1 MSKDEVL
8 KADEAQKYYLGLLQ
22 TCDVP
27 WLHWLIG
34 ICLEEK
40 RESTSAQEEY
50 LRCLELR
57 LDPSDA
63 DAVRRRCRGRWQG
76 SRICSMLRFACCD
89 RESSTAKSAEDA
101 AAAANALGDLRD
113 CPTARGCGGRKCCS
127 RRGRLFA
134 RRLASRWPKSES
146 TPAKSRGRF
155 RGLTRLKTGGRM
167 RTAGSSRRPR
177 THISAP
183 TSAYPACAATG
194 PHCWR
199 GHLGDAELHLSR
211 AKTLQDEALSL
222 IAADGAS
229 PASAVPAPKS
239 PKNARATSPAP
250 PTAEAESAKDV
261 DLSTAPIDLKLLD
274 VFIKRI
280 QKGGPAMTDRAHAVS
295 LCLTAAVQSLHE
307 AVRHF
312 DKAIGLNPD
321 LIEAYRDRGLGYYRL
336 AQCEAILAA
345 VQIPDGSRRR
355 RTSIVPWWTGERI
368 SKKRSCTWSM

>member
-1 MSKDEVL
+1 MLFEAGEALRKAFGLKVAEERKHPGEIERQIARVNAAKDGGT
-8 KADEAQKYYLGLLQ
+8 DE
-22 TCDVP
+22 D
-27 WLHWLIG
+27 
-34 ICLEEK
+34 
-40 RESTSAQEEY
+40 R
-50 LRCLELR
+50 R
-57 LDPSDA
+57 L
-63 DAVRRRCRGRWQG
+63 
-76 SRICSMLRFACCD
+76 FK
-89 RESSTAKSAEDA
+89 EAEDA
-101 AAAANALGDLRD
+101 HQRA
-113 CPTARGCGGRKCCS
+113 
-127 RRGRLFA
+127 
-134 RRLASRWPKSES
+134 
-146 TPAKSRGRF
+146 
-155 RGLTRLKTGGRM
+155 
-167 RTAGSSRRPR
+167 
-177 THISAP
+177 

-222 IAADGAS
+222 IAADGAP
-229 PASAVPAPKS
+229 PASAAPAPKS

-261 DLSTAPIDLKLLD
+261 DLSTAPIDLKLLN

-321 LIEAYRDRGLGYYRL
+321 LMEAYRDRGLGYYRL

-345 VQIPDGSRRR
+345 VQDPDGKSTPQNLDRALVDGRKDF
-355 RTSIVPWWTGERI
+355 E
-368 SKKRSCTWSM
+368 KRSCTWSM